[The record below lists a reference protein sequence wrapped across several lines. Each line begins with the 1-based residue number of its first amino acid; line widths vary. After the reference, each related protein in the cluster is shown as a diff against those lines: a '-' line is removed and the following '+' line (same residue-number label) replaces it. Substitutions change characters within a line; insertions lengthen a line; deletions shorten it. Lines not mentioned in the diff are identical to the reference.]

1 MAAHQ
6 AQEHR
11 IAAAEPL
18 TRAATE
24 RRRNRTFQPVG
35 CTGLPVLKCVALRPT
50 GSRCARE
57 DDRASWQKELLTG
70 VWRGMRT
77 HAPSAHY
84 YRWVRPHRVSTLR
97 RLVGYGIIR

>member
-35 CTGLPVLKCVALRPT
+35 CTGLPVLKCVALRLAQVF
-50 GSRCARE
+50 SAQV
-57 DDRASWQKELLTG
+57 RASWFAEFSSELPSSG
-70 VWRGMRT
+70 HVSEHET
-77 HAPSAHY
+77 HPARRESALGQWSASSSSS
-84 YRWVRPHRVSTLR
+84 R
-97 RLVGYGIIR
+97 